1 VIYFF
6 SSFSFHGLFFPIV
19 ALSWNLNIC
28 YSSMRFYGEPLVVS
42 CERTV
47 SVGGGLVK
55 NAGMVFNQRMGC
67 RTSLFACKP
76 APADLGPGT
85 GHHQGRAL
93 GQPAAQS
100 DRKPGMLMA
109 NIQMEYP
116 LLYPCVLCNNM
127 VRTIWNL

>member
-1 VIYFF
+1 
-6 SSFSFHGLFFPIV
+6 
-19 ALSWNLNIC
+19 LNIC

-55 NAGMVFNQRMGC
+55 DAGMVFNQRTGC
-67 RTSLFACKP
+67 RTSLFVCKP

-93 GQPAAQS
+93 KQRAAQS

-109 NIQMEYP
+109 NIQSS
-116 LLYPCVLCNNM
+116 LQAF
-127 VRTIWNL
+127 IS

>member
-1 VIYFF
+1 MKRRYCLHHTTTLEILKHKY
-6 SSFSFHGLFFPIV
+6 PE
-19 ALSWNLNIC
+19 LNIC
-28 YSSMRFYGEPLVVS
+28 YSSMRFNGEPLVVS

-55 NAGMVFNQRMGC
+55 DAGMVFNQRTGC
-67 RTSLFACKP
+67 RTSLFVYKP

-93 GQPAAQS
+93 GQRAAQS

-109 NIQMEYP
+109 NIQI
-116 LLYPCVLCNNM
+116 LNNC
-127 VRTIWNL
+127 IEIDKNG